1 MLGSLHFIS
10 LEAQDEG
17 CFVFLHSHKPVN
29 DQNMQNVQMPGH
41 LTKSDNQSF
50 WNTWIQIHHCQR
62 IVGTNMRWET
72 EYVKLRRSDSLLC
85 EVCDAQLNQVANVD
99 TAYLERAVWFK
110 LFCSLSRSFFLGKT
124 SSTATLFWTSWGK
137 LGGHG
142 LGVELVEDEVE
153 EVEEEVSLPDLGRER
168 ARNLTTD
175 LLQYLQK

>member
-1 MLGSLHFIS
+1 
-10 LEAQDEG
+10 
-17 CFVFLHSHKPVN
+17 
-29 DQNMQNVQMPGH
+29 
-41 LTKSDNQSF
+41 
-50 WNTWIQIHHCQR
+50 
-62 IVGTNMRWET
+62 MRWET

-85 EVCDAQLNQVANVD
+85 EVCDTQLNQVANVD
-99 TAYLERAVWFK
+99 TAHLERAVWFK
-110 LFCSLSRSFFLGKT
+110 FFSVKKT
-124 SSTATLFWTSWGK
+124 SSTATLFWTSCGK